1 MRETTKGCDV
11 LQAGFLWL
19 RIGVPT
25 IPFGARFGALP
36 EGGFGYGALLHQ
48 HHCLSDD
55 A

>member
-25 IPFGARFGALP
+25 IRHLYALFLIDI
-36 EGGFGYGALLHQ
+36 EYEYDWISFTMNYNV
-48 HHCLSDD
+48 
-55 A
+55 